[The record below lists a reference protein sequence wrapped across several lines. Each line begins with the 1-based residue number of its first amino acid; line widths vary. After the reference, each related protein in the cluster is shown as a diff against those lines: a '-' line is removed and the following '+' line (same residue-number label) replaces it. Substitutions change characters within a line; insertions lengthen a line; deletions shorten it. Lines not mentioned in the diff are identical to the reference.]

1 MGAVWLARDELLDRE
16 VAIKHV
22 LSAVG
27 VSPAEAEEQ
36 RSRAL
41 REGRI
46 AARLTHPHVIAMY
59 DVALDAND
67 PWLVMEH
74 LPSRSLAAVVTAY
87 GPLPPRQVAQIG
99 AQLADALAAAHAAGV
114 VHRDVKPGNVLI
126 AEGAQGNGVVKI
138 TDFGISRA
146 NGDVTV
152 TRTGIIT
159 GTPAFFAPEVARG
172 EVPAAASDVFSLG
185 ATLYAAVEGAPPFG
199 TDDNAI
205 ALLHTVAAG
214 EVNPP
219 LRAGVLGGALLRMLE
234 PNPSHRPTMEQARDE
249 LAAVAAGDQGDP
261 TEVLAATGVDLHPAR
276 PQPPRADRTLTRT
289 DVVTGPVLAAQP
301 ARRRSLVPLVVVVIL
316 LLLAVGVVAVAVTR
330 FSASTAAS
338 VGATSTTQ
346 PSTRATTSTAQP
358 TAQPTTPAATSS
370 SAAASIAATTPAPPP
385 TTANPPPPPPP
396 VTSAPPPSTVAT
408 TTVATPA
415 RLDNQTAE
423 RAVRDYYGLLPGSTQ
438 AAFARLGPSLAAQ
451 GFDNYNAFWVN
462 FSRIELRSARASGNG
477 AAVQIQV
484 AFVRPDGS
492 VTAEAHLLNLISG
505 ADGRVLINTDQLQ
518 SSRSEGG

>member
-22 LSAVG
+22 LSAAG

-74 LPSRSLAAVVTAY
+74 LPSRSLAAVVTAH

-99 AQLADALAAAHAAGV
+99 AQLADALTAAHAAGV

-172 EVPAAASDVFSLG
+172 EVPTAASDVFSLG

-199 TDDNAI
+199 TDENAI

-261 TEVLAATGVDLHPAR
+261 TEVLAATGIDLHPAR
-276 PQPPRADRTLTRT
+276 PQPPTADLTLTRT
-289 DVVTGPVLAAQP
+289 DIVTGAVLAAQP

-338 VGATSTTQ
+338 VGALSTTQ
-346 PSTRATTSTAQP
+346 SSTRATTSTTQP
-358 TAQPTTPAATSS
+358 STPAATSS
-370 SAAASIAATTPAPPP
+370 SAAASSAATTPAPPP
-385 TTANPPPPPPP
+385 TTANPPPPPI
-396 VTSAPPPSTVAT
+396 TSTPPPATAVT

-462 FSRIELRSARASGNG
+462 FSRIELRSAKASGNG
-477 AAVQIQV
+477 ATVQIQV

-492 VTAEAHLLNLISG
+492 VTAESHLLNLITG

>member
-22 LSAVG
+22 LSAAG

-74 LPSRSLAAVVTAY
+74 LPSRSLAAVVTAH

-99 AQLADALAAAHAAGV
+99 AQLADALTAAHAAGV
-114 VHRDVKPGNVLI
+114 VHRDVKPSNVLI

-172 EVPAAASDVFSLG
+172 EVPTAASDVFSLG

-199 TDDNAI
+199 TDENAI

-261 TEVLAATGVDLHPAR
+261 TEVLAATGIDLHPAR
-276 PQPPRADRTLTRT
+276 PQPPTADLTLTRT
-289 DVVTGPVLAAQP
+289 DIVTGAVLAAQP

-338 VGATSTTQ
+338 VGALSTTQ
-346 PSTRATTSTAQP
+346 SSTRATTSTTQP
-358 TAQPTTPAATSS
+358 STPAATSS
-370 SAAASIAATTPAPPP
+370 SAAASSAATTPAPPP
-385 TTANPPPPPPP
+385 TTANPPPPPI
-396 VTSAPPPSTVAT
+396 TSTPPPATAVT

-438 AAFARLGPSLAAQ
+438 AAFARLGPSLDAQ

-462 FSRIELRSARASGNG
+462 FSRIELRSAKASGNG
-477 AAVQIQV
+477 ATVQIQV

-492 VTAEAHLLNLISG
+492 VTAESHLLNLITG

>member
-22 LSAVG
+22 LSAAG

-74 LPSRSLAAVVTAY
+74 LPSRSLAAVMTAH

-99 AQLADALAAAHAAGV
+99 AQLADALTAAHLAGV

-159 GTPAFFAPEVARG
+159 GTPAFFAPEAARG
-172 EVPAAASDVFSLG
+172 EVPTAASDVFSLG

-199 TDDNAI
+199 TDENAI

-234 PNPSHRPTMEQARDE
+234 PNPSQRPTMEQARDE

-261 TEVLAATGVDLHPAR
+261 TEVLAATGIDLHPAR
-276 PQPPRADRTLTRT
+276 PQPPTADRTLTRT
-289 DVVTGPVLAAQP
+289 DIVTGAVLAAQP

-338 VGATSTTQ
+338 VGALSTTQSSTRAPTSTTQ
-346 PSTRATTSTAQP
+346 PS
-358 TAQPTTPAATSS
+358 TPAATSS
-370 SAAASIAATTPAPPP
+370 SAAAAASSAATTPTPPP
-385 TTANPPPPPPP
+385 TTANPPPPPI
-396 VTSAPPPSTVAT
+396 TRTPPPATVAT

-477 AAVQIQV
+477 ATVQIQV

-505 ADGRVLINTDQLQ
+505 ADGRVLINTDQVQ